1 MDAGDLCRALVGDGD
16 IEDAFAPVVVA
27 DDGQGGA
34 VHAGQGV
41 LRVRLVALTR
51 DAHVEG
57 RGGLGG
63 EGEDRATVDSNVE
76 GQLRDGAFG
85 GLFTAVGT
93 ARQVAGVDDA
103 QVLVGHG
110 VAQAEAVAGGLSD
123 PLLGVTRRVVALERG
138 GELLA
143 HVSARVGDRGV
154 SGGRRHVG
162 LGVRRFLGV
171 DGEAAVRVDRADLVV
186 AVGGGGQL
194 PVIGGSARG
203 RGSARHAQGS
213 SVGQCDGVLAG
224 SEGVARGVDVGGGL
238 TQGLDARLESLNVAV
253 GLGGLCVPE
262 HLGTVAQA
270 FGDPGFGLV
279 VGDLA
284 VAALPDGDL
293 AAADGGVGHRVAVVL
308 VERVHRP
315 LSVDAF
321 QALHLHDVG
330 GRLITVVIQGGG
342 GVDDGV
348 TGVDEVLDGQA
359 AVGVLLAGLTLAPV
373 FDDDVLVDRDARDVG
388 DAVVPHTQGA
398 AAGLHV
404 RVDLVDEV
412 VERGVEGHGLVT
424 VVVANLREVL
434 REVAGALLE
443 EELVGTHV
451 PFGGAE
457 GVHVL
462 VDEVEVEL
470 LGRGVDEVEVV
481 GALLAGVV
489 GDLELREVAEDG
501 AGVAG
506 GVEERNDANADLAA
520 VLDDGLDLILRVVGE
535 GGGGGVL
542 VGLDAQLEGQVVHL
556 QVGHAV
562 DLSVDPV
569 RRDVGAARAQG
580 DAAIGEA
587 RDVGDATGGHGSLAR
602 ANCLLEGAGTP
613 EEADAGGGHDLGTV
627 SGDGQ
632 LVALIAEG

>member
-1 MDAGDLCRALVGDGD
+1 M
-16 IEDAFAPVVVA
+16 
-27 DDGQGGA
+27 
-34 VHAGQGV
+34 
-41 LRVRLVALTR
+41 
-51 DAHVEG
+51 
-57 RGGLGG
+57 
-63 EGEDRATVDSNVE
+63 
-76 GQLRDGAFG
+76 
-85 GLFTAVGT
+85 
-93 ARQVAGVDDA
+93 
-103 QVLVGHG
+103 
-110 VAQAEAVAGGLSD
+110 
-123 PLLGVTRRVVALERG
+123 
-138 GELLA
+138 
-143 HVSARVGDRGV
+143 
-154 SGGRRHVG
+154 G

-203 RGSARHAQGS
+203 RGSTGHAQGS
-213 SVGQCDGVLAG
+213 PVGQRNRVLAG
-224 SEGVARGVDVGGGL
+224 GEGVARGVDVGGGL

-253 GLGGLCVPE
+253 GLGGLGVPE
-262 HLGTVAQA
+262 HLGAVAQA

-284 VAALPDGDL
+284 VATLPDGDL
-293 AAADGGVGHRVAVVL
+293 AAADGGVGHLVAIVL

-315 LSVDAF
+315 RSVDAF

-330 GRLITVVIQGGG
+330 GRLITVVVQGGG

-348 TGVDEVLDGQA
+348 TRVNEVLDGQA
-359 AVGVLLAGLTLAPV
+359 AVGVLLAGLALAPV

-388 DAVVPHTQGA
+388 DAVVPHAQRA
-398 AAGLHV
+398 AAGLDV

-412 VERGVEGHGLVT
+412 IERGVEGHRLVA
-424 VVVANLREVL
+424 VVVADLLEVL
-434 REVAGALLE
+434 LELAGALLE
-443 EELVGTHV
+443 EELVGAHV

-470 LGRGVDEVEVV
+470 LGGGVDEVEVV

-489 GDLELREVAEDG
+489 GDLVLREVAKDG

-506 GVEERNDANADLAA
+506 SIQERDDANTDLAT
-520 VLDDGLDLILRVVGE
+520 VLDDGLDLILRVVRE

-562 DLSVDPV
+562 DLSGDPV
-569 RRDVGAARAQG
+569 RGDVGAARAQG
-580 DAAIGEA
+580 GATVGEA
-587 RDVGDATGGHGSLAR
+587 RDVGDASGGHGALACAHSLFD
-602 ANCLLEGAGTP
+602 GAGAP
-613 EEADAGGGHDLGTV
+613 QEAGASGGHDLGAV
-627 SGDGQ
+627 CADGQ
-632 LVALIAEG
+632 LVALITEVGAGRVDREGDGVGGGGRAGALGDAGDTCVGESAAQQGTDAGSVGGVGADDLQSAGRGPGARGRGPALEGGDRHGDVRGRLRVQVGGQGDEDRGDEGAHGREDERDFRSGAREPRRPSMAWR